1 MIATIAVIAAIAI
14 GHRPSISHRRDHSD
28 HIETTLQRSQ
38 RGSQRQRLLR

>member
-28 HIETTLQRSQ
+28 RIETTLQRS
-38 RGSQRQRLLR
+38 LNLFF